1 VSGRAT
7 YAVGLLAVPIA
18 LPIIFLLVV
27 GGQAV
32 SSPATA
38 CDPPAA
44 SAADVG
50 DAELDG
56 EQRQV
61 AQQIVAA
68 VRAFPATAD
77 KPHAA
82 VIALATA
89 RQESGIRNLD
99 YGDRDSLGAFQQRPS
114 QGWGTPDQVMNV
126 PHATT
131 TFLEHLVLVPGW
143 ETRRVTDVAADVQ
156 RPAEEYRGLYEQWV
170 PLATRLTE
178 QLWPQAAS
186 LMPTTPSTCTQPAT
200 AAGGV
205 LYPVPPAFIG
215 TDSHNWGGSGSQWSS
230 WHTGTDFS
238 VPCGTPVFSAT
249 AGTVEIETG
258 EAWAGTWLVKVVTGP
273 DSVATWYAHMQ
284 QLGVSP
290 GQPVRAGQ
298 QVGEVGARGNATG
311 CHLHFEVHL
320 HNGSIYGPDNVD
332 PSQWLAQNASTE
344 PAPRVGPAGSFP
356 TGIGGMSSVTRRG
369 GGRRD
374 LLTPDEQRQV
384 AAAAAHPATGP

>member
-1 VSGRAT
+1 VSGKAT
-7 YAVGLLAVPIA
+7 YAVGLLAIPIA
-18 LPIIFLLVV
+18 VPIIFLLVV
-27 GGQAV
+27 GGQAA
-32 SSPATA
+32 SSSAAA
-38 CDPPAA
+38 CGPPAA
-44 SAADVG
+44 SATDAG
-50 DAELDG
+50 DPELDG
-56 EQRQV
+56 EQMQV

-131 TFLEHLVLVPGW
+131 TFLEHLVLIPGW
-143 ETRRVTDVAADVQ
+143 ETMPVTDVAADVQ

-178 QLWPQAAS
+178 DLWPQAAS
-186 LMPTTPSTCTQPAT
+186 LMPTTRSTCTQSPN

-205 LYPVPPAFIG
+205 VYPVPPAFIG
-215 TDSHNWGGSGSQWSS
+215 TDNRNWGGSGSHWSS

-238 VPCGTPVFSAT
+238 VPCGTPVLAAT
-249 AGTVEIETG
+249 AGTVEIETDQ
-258 EAWAGTWLVKVVTGP
+258 AWAGTWLVKVVTGP
-273 DSVATWYAHMQ
+273 DLVATWYAHMQ
-284 QLGVSP
+284 KLDVAP
-290 GQPVRAGQ
+290 GQPVRTGQ

-320 HNGSIYGPDNVD
+320 YNGSIYGPDNVD
-332 PSQWLAQNASTE
+332 PSQWLAQNA
-344 PAPRVGPAGSFP
+344 APVGVAL
-356 TGIGGMSSVTRRG
+356 GG
-369 GGRRD
+369 
-374 LLTPDEQRQV
+374 
-384 AAAAAHPATGP
+384 

>member
-1 VSGRAT
+1 VTVSAKAT
-7 YAVGLLAVPIA
+7 YAVGLLASSLAV
-18 LPIIFLLVV
+18 PIIFVLVV
-27 GGQAV
+27 GGQAA
-32 SSPATA
+32 SSSAA
-38 CDPPAA
+38 ECGPPAVSTNA
-44 SAADVG
+44 RG
-50 DAELDG
+50 ETGLDD

-99 YGDRDSLGAFQQRPS
+99 YGDRDSLGVFQQRPS
-114 QGWGTPDQVMNV
+114 QGWGTPDQVRNV

-170 PLATRLTE
+170 PLATLLTE
-178 QLWPQAAS
+178 QLWPQVAS
-186 LMPTTPSTCTQPAT
+186 LMPTPQLGCTKSAT
-200 AAGGV
+200 VPAGGV
-205 LYPVPPAFIG
+205 VYPVPPAFIG
-215 TDSHNWGGSGSQWSS
+215 TDSQNWGGRGSHWSS

-238 VPCGTPVFSAT
+238 VPCGTPVLAAT

-258 EAWAGTWLVKVVTGP
+258 QAWAGTWLVKVVTGP
-273 DSVATWYAHMQ
+273 DSGATWYAHMRK
-284 QLGVSP
+284 LDVTP

-298 QVGEVGARGNATG
+298 QLGEVGARGHATG
-311 CHLHFEVHL
+311 CHLHFEVHM

-332 PSQWLAQNASTE
+332 PTPWLAQNA
-344 PAPRVGPAGSFP
+344 APGADSLGGSRV
-356 TGIGGMSSVTRRG
+356 
-369 GGRRD
+369 
-374 LLTPDEQRQV
+374 
-384 AAAAAHPATGP
+384 

>member
-1 VSGRAT
+1 
-7 YAVGLLAVPIA
+7 
-18 LPIIFLLVV
+18 
-27 GGQAV
+27 
-32 SSPATA
+32 
-38 CDPPAA
+38 
-44 SAADVG
+44 
-50 DAELDG
+50 
-56 EQRQV
+56 
-61 AQQIVAA
+61 
-68 VRAFPATAD
+68 
-77 KPHAA
+77 
-82 VIALATA
+82 LATA

-143 ETRRVTDVAADVQ
+143 ETRPVTDVAADVQ

-170 PLATRLTE
+170 PLATRLTA

-186 LMPTTPSTCTQPAT
+186 LVPTTQLTCTQPT
-200 AAGGV
+200 TEAGGV
-205 LYPVPPAFIG
+205 VYPVPAAFSG
-215 TDSHNWGGSGSQWSS
+215 TDNRNWGGSGSHWSS

-238 VPCGTPVFSAT
+238 VPCGTPVLAAT

-284 QLGVSP
+284 ELDVSP

-298 QVGEVGARGNATG
+298 PLGEVGARGNATG

-332 PSQWLAQNASTE
+332 PSQWLAQVASV
-344 PAPRVGPAGSFP
+344 A
-356 TGIGGMSSVTRRG
+356 SVPLRG
-369 GGRRD
+369 
-374 LLTPDEQRQV
+374 
-384 AAAAAHPATGP
+384 

>member
-1 VSGRAT
+1 MAGKTT
-7 YAVGLLAVPIA
+7 YAVALLA
-18 LPIIFLLVV
+18 LPIAFPILFIVMI
-27 GGQAV
+27 GGQAL
-32 SSPATA
+32 SSPAAA
-38 CDPPAA
+38 CGEEGVSVGPSSDP
-44 SAADVG
+44 DL
-50 DAELDG
+50 DAE
-56 EQRQV
+56 QMRV

-114 QGWGTPDQVMNV
+114 QGWGTPAQVMNV

-178 QLWPQAAS
+178 QLWPKAAS
-186 LMPTTPSTCTQPAT
+186 LMPTTPSTCAQPVAG
-200 AAGGV
+200 AGGV
-205 LYPVPPAFIG
+205 VYPVPPALIG
-215 TDSHNWGGSGSQWSS
+215 TDSHNWGGSGSHWRS

-238 VPCGTPVFSAT
+238 VPCGTPVLAAT
-249 AGTVEIETG
+249 AGTVEIETDQ
-258 EAWAGTWLVKVVTGP
+258 AWAGTWLVRVVAGS
-273 DSVATWYAHMQ
+273 DSLATWYAHMQ
-284 QLGVSP
+284 QLDVSP
-290 GQPVRAGQ
+290 GQPVGAGQ
-298 QVGEVGARGNATG
+298 ELGDVGARGNATG

-320 HNGSIYGPDNVD
+320 HNGSLYGPDNID
-332 PSQWLAQNASTE
+332 PSQWLRQNANAADV
-344 PAPRVGPAGSFP
+344 PL
-356 TGIGGMSSVTRRG
+356 GG
-369 GGRRD
+369 
-374 LLTPDEQRQV
+374 
-384 AAAAAHPATGP
+384 

>member
-1 VSGRAT
+1 MAGKAK

-18 LPIIFLLVV
+18 VPIIFLLVV
-27 GGQAV
+27 GGQAA
-32 SSPATA
+32 SSSAVA
-38 CDPPAA
+38 CGPSIASVVGEDP
-44 SAADVG
+44 D
-50 DAELDG
+50 LDH
-56 EQRQV
+56 EQMQV

-114 QGWGTPDQVMNV
+114 QGWGTPEQVMNV

-131 TFLEHLVLVPGW
+131 TFLEHLVLIPGW
-143 ETRRVTDVAADVQ
+143 ETRPVTDVAADVQ

-186 LMPTTPSTCTQPAT
+186 LMPATSSTCAQPAT
-200 AAGGV
+200 GAGGV
-205 LYPVPPAFIG
+205 VYPVPPAYIG
-215 TDSHNWGGSGSQWSS
+215 TDSHNWGGSGSHWSS

-238 VPCGTPVFSAT
+238 VPCGTAVLAAT

-258 EAWAGTWLVKVVTGP
+258 EEWAGTWLVKVVTGP

-284 QLGVSP
+284 ELDVSP
-290 GQPVRAGQ
+290 GQQVGAGQ
-298 QVGEVGARGNATG
+298 QLGEAGARGNATG

-332 PSQWLAQNASTE
+332 PSPWLAQNA
-344 PAPRVGPAGSFP
+344 APTAVTVGG
-356 TGIGGMSSVTRRG
+356 
-369 GGRRD
+369 
-374 LLTPDEQRQV
+374 
-384 AAAAAHPATGP
+384 